1 MFQPFDLGPVTT
13 FGWPWHGLVVTDP
26 ETGAT
31 EIRLPSGATI
41 APPALTGG
49 PSQLRASYSACTYP
63 WRSSLPPPVVASP
76 AIDEQWRNSAVLRAE
91 NYDYNLGAWG
101 VNSVAGNKVLLGGQV
116 CFLADQCTL
125 NADTL
130 ELQFYLSTVT
140 DYLPDV
146 RFPLSSIG
154 LGAPGA
160 IAELRTVLG
169 EFITIIRMD
178 RTADGTRTLWG
189 ICVRRRGR
197 KMQQKL
203 VALVEGEWSGT
214 AAAPVYNVRPVLTFA
229 QCAGTAHDL
238 QVAPSGSF
246 TQDALGLW
254 SGSGTVIVE
263 GECPAWAW
271 YDDAGD
277 LQVVQ
282 LSIKITNSITYSSTG
297 TSPSPIR
304 TTGSGSSLVEMKL
317 TAGANTVQ
325 QVRQLTFSGWSET
338 FAGQSPPYSVVTATL
353 DVSGAVPFTV
363 PAGRMELNRDDQ
375 FQGPTATGFIGTIEP
390 GYLLPRAMQGL
401 WASLAGQ
408 ASIDT
413 LFQHGDDN
421 LALEWPVCTFGTN
434 RCLALFTPLEV
445 DAANSPYENAGP
457 GEYTPTR
464 PDPDSPFLPGRWR
477 FSPLLT
483 PSGVVGTATWVP
495 VADTGEPRGLL
506 QGAQNPITGEAMVNH
521 PDGYVT
527 WA

>member
-26 ETGAT
+26 DTGAT
-31 EIRLPSGATI
+31 EIRLPSGETMT
-41 APPALTGG
+41 PPAATGG
-49 PSQLRASYSACTYP
+49 MSPLRGTQSSATYP
-63 WRSSLPPPVVASP
+63 WRSSLAAPVIASP
-76 AIDEQWRNSAVLRAE
+76 EEDEQWRNSAILRSA
-91 NYDYNLGAWG
+91 NNDYNLGAWA
-101 VNSVAGNKVLLGGQV
+101 VNSVAGNKVVLGGQV
-116 CFLADQCTL
+116 CFLADQCVL
-125 NADTL
+125 NADLQRL
-130 ELQFYLSTVT
+130 EFYLSTAT
-140 DYLPDV
+140 DSLPDV
-146 RFPLSSIG
+146 LLPLASIG

-160 IAELRTVLG
+160 LVELRSQLG
-169 EFITIIRMD
+169 EFITIIRLD
-178 RTADGTRTLWG
+178 RTDDGTRTLWG
-189 ICVRRRGR
+189 LCVRRRGR
-197 KMQQKL
+197 GMQQKL
-203 VALVEGEWSGT
+203 VALVECEWSGT
-214 AAAPVYNVRPVLTFA
+214 VAAPVYTASPVLTFA
-229 QCAGTAHDL
+229 QCAGTADDI

-282 LSIKITNSITYSSTG
+282 LSVKITNSITYSSTG

-304 TTGSGSSLVEMKL
+304 TTGSGASLVEMKL

-338 FAGQSPPYSVVTATL
+338 FTGQPPPYSMVTASL
-353 DVSGAVPFTV
+353 NVSGTVPFTV
-363 PAGRMELNRDDQ
+363 PAGRMEINRTDD
-375 FQGPTATGFIGTIEP
+375 FQGPTATGFIGAIAP
-390 GYLLPRAMQGL
+390 GYLLPDSMQRL

-408 ASIDT
+408 ASLDA

-421 LALEWPVCTFGTN
+421 LSLEWPVCSFGTN

-445 DAANSPYENAGP
+445 DAANSPYDDAGP
-457 GEYTPTR
+457 DEYTPTR

>member
-1 MFQPFDLGPVTT
+1 MFQPFDLGPVAT

-26 ETGAT
+26 DTAAT
-31 EIRLPSGATI
+31 EIRLASGETMT
-41 APPALTGG
+41 PPAATGG
-49 PSQLRASYSACTYP
+49 VSPLLATLSAATYP
-63 WRSSLPPPVVASP
+63 WRSSLAAPVIASLED
-76 AIDEQWRNSAVLRAE
+76 DEQWRNSAILRSA
-91 NYDYNLGAWG
+91 NNDYNLGAWA
-101 VNSVAGNKVLLGGQV
+101 VNSVAGNKVVLGGQV
-116 CFLADQCTL
+116 CFLADQCVL
-125 NADTL
+125 NADLQRL
-130 ELQFYLSTVT
+130 EFYLSTAT
-140 DYLPDV
+140 DSLPDV
-146 RFPLSSIG
+146 LLPLASIG

-160 IAELRTVLG
+160 LVELRSQLG
-169 EFITIIRMD
+169 EFITIIRLD
-178 RTADGTRTLWG
+178 RTGDGTRTLWG
-189 ICVRRRGR
+189 LCVRRRGR
-197 KMQQKL
+197 GMQQKL
-203 VALVEGEWSGT
+203 VAVVECAWSGNV
-214 AAAPVYNVRPVLTFA
+214 AAPVYTASPVLTFA
-229 QCAGTAHDL
+229 QCAGTAGDI
-238 QVAPSGSF
+238 QVAPPGSF

-271 YDDAGD
+271 YDAAGD
-277 LQVVQ
+277 LQVVR
-282 LSIKITNSITYSSTG
+282 LGVKITNSITYTSSG
-297 TSPSPIR
+297 SVPSPIR
-304 TTGSGSSLVEMKL
+304 TTGSGSSLVEMTL
-317 TAGANTVQ
+317 TAGPHSVQ

-338 FAGQSPPYSVVTATL
+338 FAGQPPPYSVVSASL
-353 DVSGAVPFTV
+353 EVSGAVPFSV
-363 PAGRMELNRDDQ
+363 PAGRMQLNRDDQ

-421 LALEWPVCTFGTN
+421 LSLEWPVCSFGTN

-445 DAANSPYENAGP
+445 DAANSPSENAGP
-457 GEYTPTR
+457 DEYTPTR

-483 PSGVVGTATWVP
+483 PSGVVGSATWVP

-506 QGAQNPITGEAMVNH
+506 QGAQNPITGEAVVNH